1 MNNTMINWLHINMLF
16 IVVLGYVL
24 VRWPFRLY
32 ALFIHLMPNGSI
44 YELAYPSS
52 TCFALESYGILQMT
66 I

>member
-1 MNNTMINWLHINMLF
+1 MLF